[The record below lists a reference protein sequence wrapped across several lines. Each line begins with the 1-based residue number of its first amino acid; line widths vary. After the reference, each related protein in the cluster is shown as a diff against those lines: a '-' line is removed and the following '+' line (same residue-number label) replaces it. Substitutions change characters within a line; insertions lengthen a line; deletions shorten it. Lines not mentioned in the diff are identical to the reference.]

1 VSEFL
6 PPYGWSNS
14 DTPEEGAEL
23 VLDYVWFSA
32 KPAVGNVNSPVAGGL
47 KCRIAGSITLEGG
60 SMAVKF
66 PAIELGDHP
75 RFVPERVDE
84 EAEDW
89 GVEGGLWQA
98 SDSTEIGKEIL
109 ERRAS
114 FLSGAGFPQQ
124 ASHRLQR
131 ATSAATL
138 AHPLHC
144 GEVEQ
149 FPTVCLLPSRGEAAI
164 SDDFCKVE
172 ERASDRC
179 DRDFRLK
186 GSVFRVEPSTVYP
199 DLGAAEDPLA
209 ARRGGDV
216 HRVASGCLKTPEGGC
231 TAVAQ
236 QCIGSIRED
245 GRQPSSALAD
255 VSMPD
260 RKDVAMHGPQLPAI
274 ELPLDSP
281 PTKTKP
287 FQLP

>member
-1 VSEFL
+1 M
-6 PPYGWSNS
+6 GWPNS

-23 VLDYVWFSA
+23 VLDDVWFSLE
-32 KPAVGNVNSPVAGGL
+32 PAVGNVNSPVAGGL
-47 KCRIAGSITLEGG
+47 KCRIAGSISLEGG

-66 PAIELGDHP
+66 PAIELSDHP

-84 EAEDW
+84 EAEGW
-89 GVEGGLWQA
+89 GVEGGLGQV
-98 SDSTEIGKEIL
+98 SDSTEIRKEVL

-114 FLSGAGFPQQ
+114 FFSGAGLPQQ

-131 ATSAATL
+131 ATSEATL
-138 AHPLHC
+138 AHLFHR

-149 FPTVCLLPSRGEAAI
+149 FPAVRLLPSRGEAPI

-172 ERASDRC
+172 ECASDCC

-186 GSVFRVEPSTVYP
+186 GSVLGVEPSTVYP
-199 DLGAAEDPLA
+199 DLGAAKDPLA
-209 ARRGGDV
+209 ARRGGDI
-216 HRVASGCLKTPEGGC
+216 HRVASGCLKTPEGDC

-245 GRQPSSALAD
+245 GCQPSSALAD
-255 VSMPD
+255 VSVPD

-274 ELPLDSP
+274 ELPLDSTP
-281 PTKTKP
+281 AETKL